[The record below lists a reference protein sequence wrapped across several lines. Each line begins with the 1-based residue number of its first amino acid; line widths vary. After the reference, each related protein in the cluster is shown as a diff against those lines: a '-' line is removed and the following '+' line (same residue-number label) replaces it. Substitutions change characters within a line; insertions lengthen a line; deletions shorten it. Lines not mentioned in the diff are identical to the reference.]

1 MALPNDGGVLA
12 PRDLGMGHL
21 FESVR
26 DAVIVADA
34 NTGSMVLLNPA
45 AEAIFGYS
53 TAEALGMSVE
63 ELVPDYLKARH
74 RAGMAGYRDTGH
86 ARYIDS
92 NTALDLPA
100 VRKSGEEI
108 CVELTLSP
116 IEPVD
121 GAAVEGRFVLAI
133 VRDATDRKRAEED
146 LRESEERYRLI
157 ARATNEA
164 IWDSDLLSDKQTW
177 NGAFETMFGYP
188 LREETNGAWWEE
200 RVHPEDRERVL
211 SKIDSVLRGAGETWS
226 DEYRF
231 RRADGT
237 YATVVDRA
245 YVVRDARGE
254 PVRVIGSMMDVTQH
268 RHAEEALRTSEAEL
282 RALLAAMTDVILVLD
297 AEGRY
302 LSIAPTNPSL
312 LYRPSDELVGRTL
325 HEVMPQQQADVFLE
339 HIRRA
344 LETQRPVDTEY
355 SLRIGGQEVWFAG
368 TVSPMQEDSVIYVAR
383 DITERKRVEEE
394 VRRLNADL
402 EDRVAER
409 TAQLQSALV
418 ELKESEGRYRAV
430 IEQSAEGMYLVDGD
444 TRRILETNPALQDML
459 GYTAEEL
466 RGIELHEIVAHD
478 RASVEANIERTLK
491 EGKRF
496 IRERRYRRKN
506 GSVVEVEIAASTIS
520 YGGKR
525 AICAAIRD
533 VTERKRAEEALRE
546 VREAERNRMAR
557 DLHDDVLQDLSY
569 TAVSMEIMMIEAEG
583 TSLEKRLQEAI
594 DAVRRAAQGLRYAVN
609 DLRLEDEGDRPLP
622 ILLERLVE
630 RNSAMARGQTL
641 GLYVEEGFPSEPLGK
656 AGVEVLRIVQEA
668 LTNARRHSGA
678 SNIQV
683 KLRVEEVDLVVEVT
697 DEGRGFAPGA
707 VPGVGSRSMRERA
720 IGIGGKVEIESASGQ
735 GTRVRLRAPVPQ
747 KG

>member
-1 MALPNDGGVLA
+1 
-12 PRDLGMGHL
+12 
-21 FESVR
+21 
-26 DAVIVADA
+26 
-34 NTGSMVLLNPA
+34 
-45 AEAIFGYS
+45 
-53 TAEALGMSVE
+53 
-63 ELVPDYLKARH
+63 
-74 RAGMAGYRDTGH
+74 
-86 ARYIDS
+86 
-92 NTALDLPA
+92 
-100 VRKSGEEI
+100 
-108 CVELTLSP
+108 
-116 IEPVD
+116 
-121 GAAVEGRFVLAI
+121 
-133 VRDATDRKRAEED
+133 
-146 LRESEERYRLI
+146 
-157 ARATNEA
+157 
-164 IWDSDLLSDKQTW
+164 
-177 NGAFETMFGYP
+177 
-188 LREETNGAWWEE
+188 
-200 RVHPEDRERVL
+200 
-211 SKIDSVLRGAGETWS
+211 
-226 DEYRF
+226 
-231 RRADGT
+231 
-237 YATVVDRA
+237 
-245 YVVRDARGE
+245 
-254 PVRVIGSMMDVTQH
+254 
-268 RHAEEALRTSEAEL
+268 
-282 RALLAAMTDVILVLD
+282 
-297 AEGRY
+297 
-302 LSIAPTNPSL
+302 
-312 LYRPSDELVGRTL
+312 
-325 HEVMPQQQADVFLE
+325 
-339 HIRRA
+339 
-344 LETQRPVDTEY
+344 
-355 SLRIGGQEVWFAG
+355 
-368 TVSPMQEDSVIYVAR
+368 
-383 DITERKRVEEE
+383 
-394 VRRLNADL
+394 
-402 EDRVAER
+402 
-409 TAQLQSALV
+409 
-418 ELKESEGRYRAV
+418 
-430 IEQSAEGMYLVDGD
+430 VDGD

-466 RGIELHEIVAHD
+466 RGMELHEIVAHD

-720 IGIGGKVEIESASGQ
+720 MGIGGKVEIESASGQ
-735 GTRVRLRAPVPQ
+735 GTRVHLRVPLSQ

>member
-34 NTGSMVLLNPA
+34 NTGSMVLWNPA

-92 NTALDLPA
+92 NTALNLPA

-164 IWDSDLLSDKQTW
+164 IWDSDLLADRQTW
-177 NGAFETMFGYP
+177 DGAFETMFGYP
-188 LREETNGAWWEE
+188 LQIETNGAWWEE

-418 ELKESEGRYRAV
+418 ELRESEGRYRAV
-430 IEQSAEGMYLVDGD
+430 IEQSAEGLYLVDGD

-466 RGIELHEIVAHD
+466 RGMELHEIVAHD

-683 KLRVEEVDLVVEVT
+683 KLRVEEDDLVVEVT

-735 GTRVRLRAPVPQ
+735 GTRVHLRVPLSQ

>member
-34 NTGSMVLLNPA
+34 NTGSMVLWNPA

-108 CVELTLSP
+108 CVELILSP

-164 IWDSDLLSDKQTW
+164 IWDSDLLADRQTW
-177 NGAFETMFGYP
+177 DGAFETMFGYP
-188 LREETNGAWWEE
+188 LQIETNGAWWEE

-325 HEVMPQQQADVFLE
+325 HEVMPQEQADVFLE

-418 ELKESEGRYRAV
+418 ELRESEGRYRAV
-430 IEQSAEGMYLVDGD
+430 IEQSAEGLYLVDGD

-459 GYTAEEL
+459 NYTAEEL
-466 RGIELHEIVAHD
+466 RGMELHEIVAHD

-720 IGIGGKVEIESASGQ
+720 MGIGGKVEIESASGQ
-735 GTRVRLRAPVPQ
+735 GTRVHLRVPLSQ

>member
-34 NTGSMVLLNPA
+34 NTGSMVLWNPA

-92 NTALDLPA
+92 NTALNLPA

-164 IWDSDLLSDKQTW
+164 IWDSDLLADRQTW
-177 NGAFETMFGYP
+177 DGAFETMFGYP
-188 LREETNGAWWEE
+188 LQIETNGAWWEE

-325 HEVMPQQQADVFLE
+325 HEVMPQEQADVFLE

-418 ELKESEGRYRAV
+418 ELRESEGRYRAV

-466 RGIELHEIVAHD
+466 RGMELHEIVAHD

-720 IGIGGKVEIESASGQ
+720 MGIGGKVEIESASGQ
-735 GTRVRLRAPVPQ
+735 GTRVHLRVPLSQ

>member
-34 NTGSMVLLNPA
+34 NTGRMVLWNPA

-92 NTALDLPA
+92 NTALNLPA

-164 IWDSDLLSDKQTW
+164 IWDSDLLADRQTW
-177 NGAFETMFGYP
+177 DGAFETMFGYP
-188 LREETNGAWWEE
+188 LQIETNGAWWEE

-325 HEVMPQQQADVFLE
+325 HEVMPQEQADVFLE

-418 ELKESEGRYRAV
+418 ELRESEGRYRAV

-720 IGIGGKVEIESASGQ
+720 MGIGGKVEIESASGQ
-735 GTRVRLRAPVPQ
+735 GTRVHLRVPLSQ

>member
-34 NTGSMVLLNPA
+34 NTGSMVLWNPA

-92 NTALDLPA
+92 NTALNLPA

-164 IWDSDLLSDKQTW
+164 IWDSDLLADRQTW
-177 NGAFETMFGYP
+177 DGAFETMFGYP
-188 LREETNGAWWEE
+188 LQIETNGAWWEE

-418 ELKESEGRYRAV
+418 ELRESEGRYRAV
-430 IEQSAEGMYLVDGD
+430 IEQSAEGLYLVDGD

-683 KLRVEEVDLVVEVT
+683 KLRVEEDDLVVEVT

-720 IGIGGKVEIESASGQ
+720 MGIGGKVEIESASGQ
-735 GTRVRLRAPVPQ
+735 GTRVRLRVPLSQ